1 MIPIVISTTTAAA
14 ASDPMISGNWIIMV
28 IGAISTGIA
37 LVIGKMQGR
46 KEAQRTTLE
55 SPVPEVP
62 TRKVSTPPSW
72 DAHRAL
78 CDRVLRLEED
88 MKSLHQEVKKGTEA
102 QADQFRQLM
111 VAGADREIRISEKL
125 EGFASAIHRRIDE
138 TLHSAAQANIKS
150 RAGR

>member
-1 MIPIVISTTTAAA
+1 MFISNTAAA
-14 ASDPMISGNWIIMV
+14 AANGADPMISGQWIIAV
-28 IGAISTGIA
+28 IGAAASAVA

-78 CDRVLRLEED
+78 CDRVLRLEDD
-88 MKSLHQEVKKGTEA
+88 MKSLHQEVKKGMEA

-111 VAGADREIRISEKL
+111 VAGADRELRISEKL

-138 TLHSAAQANIKS
+138 TLHSASQHHPKT
-150 RAGR
+150 RTGR